1 MLTEVME
8 HFGLAKSLRQ
18 ADYFETDDHQRLV
31 KDLKTAIYDGDLI
44 VLSGIVGCGKTTLLW
59 RLQEVLRQERKVHVT
74 ESLAFD
80 VPRVNLVTLKL
91 AIFYDLAM
99 EKDGELTMKPEKS
112 ERRLLDLIRQRERP
126 VVLFVDDAH
135 DLHAQTLR
143 GLKQF
148 MEKVAKRGNRLS
160 VVLAGHPKLRNELV
174 NRSTLEE
181 IAARTTVFELEGIK
195 GHQQRYLAWLLEQC
209 IKPKIQSGDILTDEA
224 STLLAERLVTPLQIN
239 HYLTRSLEQAHRF
252 GEKPVTAEI
261 VEAAMAP
268 DINTLEP
275 TLIRHG
281 YNTKTLCELF
291 NARLPEVRAFLRG
304 QLPADRTEELKQQ
317 ILKEGISI

>member
-1 MLTEVME
+1 ME

-18 ADYFETDDHQRLV
+18 AGYFEIDDHQRLV

-59 RLQEVLRQERKVHVT
+59 RLQEELRQEKKVHVT

-80 VPRVNLVTLKL
+80 VPRVSLATLKL

-99 EKDGELTMKPEKS
+99 GKDGDLTMKPEKS

-126 VVLFVDDAH
+126 VALFVDDAH

-195 GHQQRYLAWLLEQC
+195 GHQQHYLAWLLKQC
-209 IKPKIQSGDILTDEA
+209 MKPQIKPGDILVDEA
-224 STLLAERLVTPLQIN
+224 STLLTERLISPLQIN
-239 HYLTRSLEQAHRF
+239 HYLTRALEQAYRF
-252 GEKPVTAEI
+252 GES
-261 VEAAMAP
+261 
-268 DINTLEP
+268 
-275 TLIRHG
+275 R
-281 YNTKTLCELF
+281 
-291 NARLPEVRAFLRG
+291 
-304 QLPADRTEELKQQ
+304 
-317 ILKEGISI
+317 

>member
-8 HFGLAKSLRQ
+8 HFGLAKGLRQ
-18 ADYFETDDHQRLV
+18 AGYFETKDHQRLL

-44 VLSGIVGCGKTTLLW
+44 VLAGIVGSGKSTLLW
-59 RLQEVLRQERKVHVT
+59 RLQEVLRQEGKVHVT

-80 VPRVNLVTLKL
+80 VPRVSLVTLKL
-91 AIFYDLAM
+91 AMFYDLAS
-99 EKDGELTMKPEKS
+99 EKDGDLTLKPEKS

-195 GHQQRYLAWLLEQC
+195 GHQQHYLTWLLEQSLQPE
-209 IKPKIQSGDILTDEA
+209 IKPEDILTDEA
-224 STLLAERLVTPLQIN
+224 TALLVERLVTPLQIN
-239 HYLTRSLEQAHRF
+239 HYLTRALEQAHRF
-252 GEKPVTAEI
+252 GEKPVTGEI
-261 VEAAMAP
+261 VDAAMAP

-275 TLIRHG
+275 ILIRHG

-291 NARLPEVRAFLRG
+291 NARLAEVRAFLRG

-317 ILKEGISI
+317 ILKEGVSL

>member
-8 HFGLAKSLRQ
+8 HFGLANGLRQ
-18 ADYFETDDHQRLV
+18 AGYFETDDHQRLL
-31 KDLKTAIYDGDLI
+31 KDLKAAIYEGNLI
-44 VLSGIVGCGKTTLLW
+44 VLAGIVGSGKTTLLW
-59 RLQEVLRQERKVHVT
+59 RLQEILRQEGKVHVT

-91 AIFYDLAM
+91 AIFYDLAS
-99 EKDGELTMKPEKS
+99 EKDGDLTLKPEKS

-126 VVLFVDDAH
+126 IVLFVDDAH

-160 VVLAGHPKLRNELV
+160 VVLAGHPKLKNELV

-181 IAARTTVFELEGIK
+181 IAARSTVFELEGIK
-195 GHQQRYLAWLLEQC
+195 GHQQQYLSWLLEQC
-209 IKPKIQSGDILTDEA
+209 LQPEVAPSEVLTDEA
-224 STLLAERLVTPLQIN
+224 ATLLAERLVTPLQIN
-239 HYLTRSLEQAHRF
+239 HYLTRALEQAHRF
-252 GEKPVTAEI
+252 GEKPITADI
-261 VEAAMAP
+261 VDAAMAP

-281 YNTKTLCELF
+281 YNTKVLCELF
-291 NARLPEVRAFLRG
+291 NARLAEVRAFLRG

-317 ILKEGISI
+317 ILKEGVSL

>member
-8 HFGLAKSLRQ
+8 HFGLVKSPRQ
-18 ADYFETDDHQRLV
+18 VGYFETDDHQRLL

-44 VLSGIVGCGKTTLLW
+44 VLTGIVGSGKTTLLW
-59 RLQEVLRQERKVHVT
+59 QLQEVLRRDGKVHVT

-80 VPRVNLVTLKL
+80 VPRVSLVTLKL
-91 AIFYDLAM
+91 AMFYDLAS
-99 EKDGELTMKPEKS
+99 EKDGDLTLKPEKS

-195 GHQQRYLAWLLEQC
+195 GHQRQYLAWLLERCLQPE
-209 IKPKIQSGDILTDEA
+209 IPLDDVLTDEA
-224 STLLAERLVTPLQIN
+224 ATLLTERLVTPLQIN
-239 HYLTRSLEQAHRF
+239 HYLTRALEQAHRF
-252 GEKPVTAEI
+252 GEKPVTSEI
-261 VEAAMAP
+261 VDAAMAP

-275 TLIRHG
+275 ILIRHG
-281 YNTKTLCELF
+281 YNTKALCELF
-291 NARLPEVRAFLRG
+291 NVRLAEVRAFLRG

-317 ILKEGISI
+317 ILKEGVSL

>member
-18 ADYFETDDHQRLV
+18 AGYFETDDHQRLI

-44 VLSGIVGCGKTTLLW
+44 VLSGIVGCGKTSLLW
-59 RLQEVLRQERKVHVT
+59 RLQEILRQERKVHVT
-74 ESLAFD
+74 ESLAFE

-91 AIFYDLAM
+91 AIFYGLAM
-99 EKDGELTMKPEKS
+99 EKDGDLTMKPEKS

-148 MEKVAKRGNRLS
+148 MEKVAKRDNRLS

-195 GHQQRYLAWLLEQC
+195 GHQQHYLAWLFERGSEQRSHDAGPC
-209 IKPKIQSGDILTDEA
+209 AGDI
-224 STLLAERLVTPLQIN
+224 VQIVSPAP
-239 HYLTRSLEQAHRF
+239 HCQQS
-252 GEKPVTAEI
+252 
-261 VEAAMAP
+261 AMAEFVGEFTQP
-268 DINTLEP
+268 ARGKGVRFCGIA
-275 TLIRHG
+275 HG
-281 YNTKTLCELF
+281 GDRIAHEAVGTALHQNK
-291 NARLPEVRAFLRG
+291 LRG
-304 QLPADRTEELKQQ
+304 IFAQQGLDPRPDALKCPVVRTRW
-317 ILKEGISI
+317 